1 MSKCGNQQGKT
12 CTLHGEDVT
21 VGIRAS
27 KVEGSI
33 RSDNQVIFSWLFK
46 HNLRCVLTVQLAR
59 EKHFGPLTMLDL
71 ACL

>member
-1 MSKCGNQQGKT
+1 
-12 CTLHGEDVT
+12 VT
-21 VGIRAS
+21 VGKRAS

-46 HNLRCVLTVQLAR
+46 HNLRCALTVQLAR